1 MRTFIP
7 FCQNKFGY
15 ANKRPQISSPNNQQ
29 KIMTLTPIKK
39 AVIITEYNLILE
51 TLQKTNFNKSKA
63 AEILGINRSSITNKI
78 TAYNK
83 LKSEEEAQ
91 VKNKTISETY

>member
-1 MRTFIP
+1 
-7 FCQNKFGY
+7 
-15 ANKRPQISSPNNQQ
+15 
-29 KIMTLTPIKK
+29 MTLTPIKK

-83 LKSEEEAQ
+83 LKSEEAAQ
-91 VKNKTISETY
+91 VKNKSIPETY

>member
-1 MRTFIP
+1 
-7 FCQNKFGY
+7 
-15 ANKRPQISSPNNQQ
+15 
-29 KIMTLTPIKK
+29 MTLKPMKK

-63 AEILGINRSSITNKI
+63 AEILGINRSSITHKI
-78 TAYNK
+78 AAYNK

-91 VKNKTISETY
+91 VKNKSISETY

>member
-1 MRTFIP
+1 
-7 FCQNKFGY
+7 
-15 ANKRPQISSPNNQQ
+15 
-29 KIMTLTPIKK
+29 MTLKPMKK

-63 AEILGINRSSITNKI
+63 AEILGINRSSITHKI
-78 TAYNK
+78 AAYNK

-91 VKNKTISETY
+91 VKSKSISETY

>member
-1 MRTFIP
+1 M
-7 FCQNKFGY
+7 
-15 ANKRPQISSPNNQQ
+15 
-29 KIMTLTPIKK
+29 KK

-63 AEILGINRSSITNKI
+63 AEILGINRSSITHKI
-78 TAYNK
+78 AAYNK

-91 VKNKTISETY
+91 VKSKSISETY